1 MKNSILGQ
9 QLTSNLSPDGT
20 GAPVVRTA
28 DAQGLS
34 TLHNQSSQNDNPALP
49 YTGPAPLKFQ
59 NPLVDSELD
68 ASEVQTRSTMAA
80 QAASTLHDITSANN
94 IPPLP
99 YKGPA
104 PLKFQNPLVA
114 SNIEG
119 ESALTIE
126 KYIDN
131 LPK

>member
-28 DAQGLS
+28 D
-34 TLHNQSSQNDNPALP
+34 
-49 YTGPAPLKFQ
+49 
-59 NPLVDSELD
+59 
-68 ASEVQTRSTMAA
+68 A

>member
-1 MKNSILGQ
+1 MTNQILGQ

-20 GAPVVRTA
+20 NNPTVPTA
-28 DAQGLS
+28 
-34 TLHNQSSQNDNPALP
+34 T
-49 YTGPAPLKFQ
+49 
-59 NPLVDSELD
+59 
-68 ASEVQTRSTMAA
+68 A
-80 QAASTLHDITSANN
+80 QAASTLHDITSAND

-114 SNIEG
+114 SNLEG
-119 ESALTIE
+119 ESAITIS
-126 KYIDN
+126 KYVDN